1 MQLPFIFSTSQG
13 QQITIDR
20 AALVDCAGVSEV
32 KIAAVTDSYAPFI
45 EVADIIAS
53 EKNPEKYHWLL
64 QEPFNQELA
73 FHVARDANG
82 TVLGF
87 AIAMPKV
94 ADQQLAWRVAWAKK
108 DYKEFQKMLAVADS
122 SIIWID
128 QLFMLAASRGKGIG
142 RKLLQSVTT
151 EFPHAQK
158 MQLYVGEFNKI
169 GLGFYERV
177 GFKRIERSVAKDGQ
191 GRDRLDLQG
200 NPLYHWLMEVD
211 ITQLVR

>member
-1 MQLPFIFSTSQG
+1 MQLPFIFSTIQG
-13 QQITIDR
+13 EQITIDR
-20 AALVDCAGVSEV
+20 AVLADCAGVSEV

-64 QEPFNQELA
+64 QEPFDQELA
-73 FHVARDANG
+73 FHVARGVNG

-87 AIAMPKV
+87 VIAMPKV
-94 ADQQLAWRVAWAKK
+94 ADQQLAWRMAWAKK
-108 DYKEFQKMLAVADS
+108 DYKEFQKIVATADS

-128 QLFMLAASRGKGIG
+128 QLFMRAAARNKGIG
-142 RKLLQSVTT
+142 RKLLQSVVGR
-151 EFPHAQK
+151 FPDART
-158 MQLYVGEFNKI
+158 MQLYVGEFNAV

-177 GFKRIERSVAKDGQ
+177 GFKRVERSVAKDGQ
-191 GRDRLDLQG
+191 GNDRTDLQG